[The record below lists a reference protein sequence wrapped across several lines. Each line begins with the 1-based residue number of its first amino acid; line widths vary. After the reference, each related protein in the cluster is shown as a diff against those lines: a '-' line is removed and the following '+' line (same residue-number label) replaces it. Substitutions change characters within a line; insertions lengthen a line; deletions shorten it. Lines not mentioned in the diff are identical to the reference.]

1 MIYNNAKVRRQDRLL
16 DEQRAREL
24 LANCEFGVLS
34 MIDTNG
40 LPYAVPINFVWN
52 RENAV
57 YIHCALEG
65 KKVDTLL
72 QNPNVSFCVVG
83 RVNLLPSKFTTE
95 YESVIMQGKAELN
108 ISDAEK
114 KEAIEL
120 LLKKLS
126 PNDMIIG
133 MKYAEK
139 SFDRTKIIRIDFT
152 EFSGK
157 MKKMRH

>member
-24 LANCEFGVLS
+24 LTNCEFGVLS
-34 MIDTNG
+34 MIATNG

-52 RENAV
+52 GENSIYV
-57 YIHCALEG
+57 HCALEG
-65 KKVDTLL
+65 KKIDALSK
-72 QNPNVSFCVVG
+72 NPTVSFCIVG

-95 YESVIMQGKAELN
+95 YESVMMQGKAELD
-108 ISDAEK
+108 ISDIEK
-114 KEAIEL
+114 NKAIGL

-126 PNDMIIG
+126 PNDVMIG

-139 SFDRTKIIRIDFT
+139 SFHRTKIIRIDFT

-157 MKKMRH
+157 TKKL